1 MKLYRSKLS
10 KAFNLWRVNR
20 ASLVIEMETMQME
33 DIQSSNAEIEETC
46 RKREVE
52 IKAADRSSKN
62 MGAKHLKK
70 LVSGAFLKHT

>member
-1 MKLYRSKLS
+1 
-10 KAFNLWRVNR
+10 
-20 ASLVIEMETMQME
+20 MQME